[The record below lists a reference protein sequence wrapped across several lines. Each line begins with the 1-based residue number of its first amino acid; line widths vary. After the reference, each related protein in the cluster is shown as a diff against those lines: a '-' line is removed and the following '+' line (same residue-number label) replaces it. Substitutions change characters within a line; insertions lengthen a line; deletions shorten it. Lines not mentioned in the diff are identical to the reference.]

1 MKSHLFIT
9 KLAVQSQLWKLE
21 IWETSQIPFI
31 QNIHIE
37 KKKGKKK
44 HFQQVRLT
52 ITSLPADDCQAGIW
66 SHVSLI
72 LTKKKNPAHTSSGV
86 IFTSSTLR
94 MFQPANLPP
103 PKKDKTRK
111 GKKRGK
117 VPVFSPMWTIWTN
130 VCREKGS
137 WEQFGLKGNKGFQM
151 SPAYSAALTD
161 LKLEVLKV
169 WW

>member
-1 MKSHLFIT
+1 MRNFSNTLYPKHTHRKKEGGKKAFS
-9 KLAVQSQLWKLE
+9 
-21 IWETSQIPFI
+21 TSQINHYIAPCRRLSGWYLVPCVI
-31 QNIHIE
+31 NTD
-37 KKKGKKK
+37 KKKK
-44 HFQQVRLT
+44 T
-52 ITSLPADDCQAGIW
+52 
-66 SHVSLI
+66 
-72 LTKKKNPAHTSSGV
+72 PAHTSSGV

-94 MFQPANLPP
+94 MFQPANLPPP

>member
-1 MKSHLFIT
+1 MRNFSNTLYPKHTHRKKEGGKKAFS
-9 KLAVQSQLWKLE
+9 
-21 IWETSQIPFI
+21 TSQINHYIAPCRRLSGWYLVPCVI
-31 QNIHIE
+31 NTD
-37 KKKGKKK
+37 KKKQPPHTRHLGWYL
-44 HFQQVRLT
+44 HPPLSGCS
-52 ITSLPADDCQAGIW
+52 SL
-66 SHVSLI
+66 LI
-72 LTKKKNPAHTSSGV
+72 C
-86 IFTSSTLR
+86 
-94 MFQPANLPP
+94 PP
-103 PKKDKTRK
+103 PQKRTRQ

>member
-44 HFQQVRLT
+44 AFSTSQINHYIAPCRRLSGWYLVPCVINT
-52 ITSLPADDCQAGIW
+52 D
-66 SHVSLI
+66 
-72 LTKKKNPAHTSSGV
+72 KKKPPHTRHLGWYLHPPLSGCSSLL
-86 IFTSSTLR
+86 IC
-94 MFQPANLPP
+94 P
-103 PKKDKTRK
+103 PKKRQDKK
-111 GKKRGK
+111 KKKRGK
-117 VPVFSPMWTIWTN
+117 VPVFFPTWTIWTN

-151 SPAYSAALTD
+151 SPAYSAALPD

>member
-103 PKKDKTRK
+103 PKKGQDKEKK
-111 GKKRGK
+111 GGK
-117 VPVFSPMWTIWTN
+117 CQCFPLCELSEQMCAERREAGNNLALREIKASKWALLTLQHWPIW
-130 VCREKGS
+130 S
-137 WEQFGLKGNKGFQM
+137 WRC
-151 SPAYSAALTD
+151 
-161 LKLEVLKV
+161 
-169 WW
+169 

>member
-37 KKKGKKK
+37 KKKGEKKAFSTSQIN
-44 HFQQVRLT
+44 HYIAPCRRLSGWYLVPCVINT
-52 ITSLPADDCQAGIW
+52 DK
-66 SHVSLI
+66 
-72 LTKKKNPAHTSSGV
+72 KKKNPAHTSSGV

-103 PKKDKTRK
+103 PKRTRQEKEKK
-111 GKKRGK
+111 GGK
-117 VPVFSPMWTIWTN
+117 CQCFPLCELSEQMCAERREAGNNLALREIKASKWALLTLQHWPIW
-130 VCREKGS
+130 S
-137 WEQFGLKGNKGFQM
+137 WRC
-151 SPAYSAALTD
+151 
-161 LKLEVLKV
+161 
-169 WW
+169 

>member
-1 MKSHLFIT
+1 MRNFSNTLYPKHT
-9 KLAVQSQLWKLE
+9 
-21 IWETSQIPFI
+21 
-31 QNIHIE
+31 HR
-37 KKKGKKK
+37 KKEGEKK

-72 LTKKKNPAHTSSGV
+72 LTKKKKNPHTRHLGWYLHPPLSGCSSLL
-86 IFTSSTLR
+86 IC
-94 MFQPANLPP
+94 PP

-151 SPAYSAALTD
+151 SPAYSAAQTD

>member
-1 MKSHLFIT
+1 MRNFSNTLYPKHTHRKKEGEKKAFS
-9 KLAVQSQLWKLE
+9 
-21 IWETSQIPFI
+21 TSQINHYIAPCRRLSGWYLVPCVI
-31 QNIHIE
+31 NTD
-37 KKKGKKK
+37 KKKQTPHTRHLGWYL
-44 HFQQVRLT
+44 HPPLSGCS
-52 ITSLPADDCQAGIW
+52 SL
-66 SHVSLI
+66 LI
-72 LTKKKNPAHTSSGV
+72 C
-86 IFTSSTLR
+86 
-94 MFQPANLPP
+94 PP

-151 SPAYSAALTD
+151 SPAYSAAQTD

>member
-103 PKKDKTRK
+103 PQKRTRQEKEKKG
-111 GKKRGK
+111 GKCQCFPLCELSEQMCAERREAGNNLALREIKASK
-117 VPVFSPMWTIWTN
+117 WALLTLQHWPIW
-130 VCREKGS
+130 S
-137 WEQFGLKGNKGFQM
+137 WRC
-151 SPAYSAALTD
+151 
-161 LKLEVLKV
+161 
-169 WW
+169 